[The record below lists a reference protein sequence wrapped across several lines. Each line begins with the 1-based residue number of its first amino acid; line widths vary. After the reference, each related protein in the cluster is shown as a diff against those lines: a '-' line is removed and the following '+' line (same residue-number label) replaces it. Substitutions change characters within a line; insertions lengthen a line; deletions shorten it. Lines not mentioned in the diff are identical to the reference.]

1 MTSTVQN
8 KLVDWH
14 QVWKGMM
21 ENCSLVAVEQGTMKQ
36 WTVIEA
42 EEFLKN
48 AGEQY
53 VKQVMN
59 KLNVTSNDTVLDVG
73 CGPGRLTIPLA
84 KVTKSVTAVD
94 LSPGM
99 LEVAKR
105 RAKEEGLD
113 NITFVNK
120 FWREIKIGKDI
131 KQEYDVTIASNAINL
146 LGSKETQ
153 NNGKKMLDW
162 NLAETL
168 LKIDAVGKN
177 NYITMSVLHH
187 KDFSRIFDAM
197 GKKYQPFPNYI
208 VVHNVLHQLLIKP
221 RIDYIVTAC
230 KKHNKPEKV
239 LKRIEWI
246 CDISPEEKEQVKQKL
261 LSTKVDTNSG
271 LQVWALMSWQNN

>member
-1 MTSTVQN
+1 MTKDVQN

-14 QVWKGMM
+14 QVWKSMM

-36 WTVIEA
+36 WTVSEA

-53 VKQVMN
+53 VKEVMT
-59 KLNVTSNDTVLDVG
+59 KINVTSNDTVLDVG

-84 KVTKSVTAVD
+84 KIAKSVTAVD
-94 LSPGM
+94 LSKGM

-120 FWREIKIGKDI
+120 FWRETKIGKDI
-131 KQEYDVTIASNAINL
+131 KPEYDVTVASNAINL

-153 NNGKKMLDW
+153 SNGKTVLDW

-168 LKIDAVGKN
+168 HKIDSVGKT
-177 NYITMSVLHH
+177 NYLTMSVLHH
-187 KDFSRIFDAM
+187 KDCSQIFDVI

-208 VVHNVLHQLLIKP
+208 VVHNILHQMSIKP
-221 RIDYIVTAC
+221 RIEYFLTFC
-230 KKHNKPEKV
+230 KKHSKPERV
-239 LKRIEWI
+239 LKRIEWFCNI
-246 CDISPEEKEQVKQKL
+246 NPEEKERVKQKL
-261 LSTKVDTNSG
+261 LNSKVNTNSG
-271 LQVWALMSWQNN
+271 LQMWALMSWQNN